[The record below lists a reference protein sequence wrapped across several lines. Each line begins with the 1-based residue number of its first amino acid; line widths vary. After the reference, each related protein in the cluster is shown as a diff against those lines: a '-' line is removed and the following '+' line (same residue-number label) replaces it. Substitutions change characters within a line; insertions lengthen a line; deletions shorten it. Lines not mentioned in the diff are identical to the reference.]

1 LFWVLDQVNLALQ
14 LVRIAYWLRLL
25 RRYLRCVMQP
35 VRARSFTVAKVI
47 YESVLLL
54 LNVYLVFVT
63 LFLLAPL

>member
-14 LVRIAYWLRLL
+14 LVRIAYWPRLL

-47 YESVLLL
+47 YESVSLL
-54 LNVYLVFVT
+54 LNGYLVFVT

>member
-14 LVRIAYWLRLL
+14 LVRIAYWPRLL

-54 LNVYLVFVT
+54 LNGYLVFVT

>member
-1 LFWVLDQVNLALQ
+1 LFWVHDQVNLALQ

-54 LNVYLVFVT
+54 LNGYLVFVT

>member
-14 LVRIAYWLRLL
+14 LVRIAYWLLLL

-35 VRARSFTVAKVI
+35 VRAHNFTVAKVI
-47 YESVLLL
+47 YESVLRL
-54 LNVYLVFVT
+54 LNGYLDFVT

>member
-54 LNVYLVFVT
+54 LNGYLVFVT

>member
-25 RRYLRCVMQP
+25 RRYLRCVMQL

-54 LNVYLVFVT
+54 LNGYLVFVT

>member
-14 LVRIAYWLRLL
+14 LVRIAYWLLLL
-25 RRYLRCVMQP
+25 RRYLRCVMRP
-35 VRARSFTVAKVI
+35 VRAHNFTVAKVI

-54 LNVYLVFVT
+54 LNGYLVFVT

>member
-14 LVRIAYWLRLL
+14 LVRIAYWPRLL

-54 LNVYLVFVT
+54 LNGYLVFVT
-63 LFLLAPL
+63 LFLLALL